1 MFYSGIKS
9 LRRTKM
15 AKEEIKAVGEIL
27 GNKTK
32 FKRVRNIIIIICIT
46 LIIIAVAGF
55 YFGAINVSF

>member
-1 MFYSGIKS
+1 
-9 LRRTKM
+9 M
-15 AKEEIKAVGEIL
+15 AIEEIKAISEIV

-32 FKRVRNIIIIICIT
+32 FKRIKSLSLTIIIIICIT